1 MTSECRGKFEATET
15 AGFKDYLAI
24 ARLDHSTKHVFIV
37 PGIILAYMLR
47 GVRTE
52 HFVQSLVLSVLTA
65 VCIASANYV
74 INEFLDREFDQHHP
88 TKSERSAVQRQ
99 MSGAIV
105 ALEWALFL
113 IIGLI
118 CAILSSKL
126 LFLTAC
132 LFALQGIVYNVS
144 PMRSKDKAYLD
155 VISESINNPIRLIIG
170 WAIVDPTSLPPG
182 SLILAYWFG
191 GAFLMAAKRLSEYR
205 EIVASHGSELLA
217 RYRTSFANYSEE
229 SLTSSCISYSLFSV
243 SFLAIFL
250 IKYRIEY
257 ILVMPFVVALFTAYF
272 SMSTLPGSSAQK
284 PEQLFRETRLVAI
297 VLMLVAVFF
306 VTSFVNLP
314 LLAYLAEQHYI
325 ALR

>member
-1 MTSECRGKFEATET
+1 
-15 AGFKDYLAI
+15 
-24 ARLDHSTKHVFIV
+24 
-37 PGIILAYMLR
+37 
-47 GVRTE
+47 
-52 HFVQSLVLSVLTA
+52 
-65 VCIASANYV
+65 V
-74 INEFLDREFDQHHP
+74 INEFLDRDFDKHHP
-88 TKSERSAVQRQ
+88 TKSNRSAVQRQ
-99 MSGAIV
+99 MNGTIV
-105 ALEWALFL
+105 AIEWALFL
-113 IIGLI
+113 TAGLI

-126 LFLTAC
+126 LFLVAC

-155 VISESINNPIRLIIG
+155 VISESVNNPIRLIIG

-182 SLILAYWFG
+182 SLILSYWFG

-217 RYRTSFANYSEE
+217 SYRASFARYSEV
-229 SLTSSCISYSLFSV
+229 SLTSSCIAYSLFSV

-257 ILVMPFVVALFTAYF
+257 ILTMPFVVALFTAYF

-284 PEQLFRETRLVAI
+284 PEKLFRETHLIAI
-297 VLMLVAVFF
+297 VLSLVAVFL
-306 VTSFVNLP
+306 VTSFVNIP
-314 LLAYLAEQHYI
+314 ILANLAEQHYI